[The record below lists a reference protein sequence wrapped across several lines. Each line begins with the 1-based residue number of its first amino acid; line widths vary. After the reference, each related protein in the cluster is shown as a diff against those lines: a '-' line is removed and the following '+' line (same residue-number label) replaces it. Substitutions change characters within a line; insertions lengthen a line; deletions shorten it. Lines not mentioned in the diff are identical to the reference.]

1 MSALII
7 VSSIT
12 GNTWKVGQA
21 LNKAYPQTAL
31 RKTTDV
37 LKCTELLDK
46 YSRIIIGFWC
56 DRGGLPP
63 DLAQLVPYIRGK
75 SLAIYATMGGNPK
88 SERAK
93 DWFNRQCS
101 TIVGN
106 DRNNLL
112 AATFLCQGKINPVL
126 IEQMKKMPSY
136 QETPESVARREEA
149 AKHPNEE
156 DYRAATETFREF
168 LA

>member
-21 LNKAYPQTAL
+21 LNEAYPQTAL

-56 DRGGLPP
+56 DKGGLPP

-75 SLAIYATMGGNPK
+75 SLAIYATMGGNPQN
-88 SERAK
+88 ERAK
-93 DWFNRQCS
+93 DWFSRQCS

-106 DRNNLL
+106 DRGNLL

-126 IEQMKKMPSY
+126 IEQMKKMPGY

>member
-21 LNKAYPQTAL
+21 LNEAYPQTAL
-31 RKTTDV
+31 RRTTDV

-46 YSRIIIGFWC
+46 YSRIIIGCWC
-56 DRGGLPP
+56 DKGGLPP

-75 SLAIYATMGGNPK
+75 SLAIYATMGGNPQ

-126 IEQMKKMPSY
+126 IEQMKKMPGY
-136 QETPESVARREEA
+136 QETSESVARREEA

>member
-21 LNKAYPQTAL
+21 LNEAYPQTAL
-31 RKTTDV
+31 RRTTDV
-37 LKCTELLDK
+37 LKCSELLDK

-56 DRGGLPP
+56 DNGGLPP

-75 SLAIYATMGGNPK
+75 SLAIYATMGGNPQ

-93 DWFNRQCS
+93 DWFSRQCS

-126 IEQMKKMPSY
+126 LEQMKKMPGY

>member
-21 LNKAYPQTAL
+21 LNEAYPQTAL

-56 DRGGLPP
+56 DKGGLPP
-63 DLAQLVPYIRGK
+63 DLAQLVPYIREK
-75 SLAIYATMGGNPK
+75 SLAIYATMGGNPQ

-93 DWFNRQCS
+93 DWFSRQCS

-106 DRNNLL
+106 DRDNLL

-126 IEQMKKMPSY
+126 IEQMKKMTGY

>member
-21 LNKAYPQTAL
+21 LNEAYPQTAL

-56 DRGGLPP
+56 DKGGLPP

-75 SLAIYATMGGNPK
+75 SLAIYATMGGNPQ

-93 DWFNRQCS
+93 DWFSRQCS

-106 DRNNLL
+106 DRDNLL
-112 AATFLCQGKINPVL
+112 AATFLCQEKL
-126 IEQMKKMPSY
+126 IQC
-136 QETPESVARREEA
+136 
-149 AKHPNEE
+149 
-156 DYRAATETFREF
+156 
-168 LA
+168 

>member
-21 LNKAYPQTAL
+21 LNEAYPQTAL

-56 DRGGLPP
+56 DKGGLPP

-75 SLAIYATMGGNPK
+75 SLAIYATMGGNPQ

-93 DWFNRQCS
+93 GWFSRQCS

-106 DRNNLL
+106 DRDNLL

-126 IEQMKKMPSY
+126 IEQMKKMPGY

>member
-21 LNKAYPQTAL
+21 LNEAYPQTAL

-56 DRGGLPP
+56 DKGGLPP

-75 SLAIYATMGGNPK
+75 SLAIYATMGGNPQ

-93 DWFNRQCS
+93 DWFSRQCS

-106 DRNNLL
+106 DRDNLL
-112 AATFLCQGKINPVL
+112 AATFLCQGKVNPVL
-126 IEQMKKMPSY
+126 IEQMKKIPGY

-156 DYRAATETFREF
+156 DYRAAAETFREF

>member
-7 VSSIT
+7 ASSIT

-21 LNKAYPQTAL
+21 LNEAYPQTAL

-56 DRGGLPP
+56 DKGGLPP

-75 SLAIYATMGGNPK
+75 SLAIYATMGGNPQ

-93 DWFNRQCS
+93 DWFSRQCS
-101 TIVGN
+101 TFVGN
-106 DRNNLL
+106 DRDNLL

-149 AKHPNEE
+149 AKQPNEE
-156 DYRAATETFREF
+156 DYRAATESFREF

>member
-21 LNKAYPQTAL
+21 LNEAYPQTAL

-56 DRGGLPP
+56 DKGGLPP

-75 SLAIYATMGGNPK
+75 SLAIYATMGGNPQ

-126 IEQMKKMPSY
+126 IEQMKKMPGY
-136 QETPESVARREEA
+136 QETSESVARREEA

>member
-21 LNKAYPQTAL
+21 LNEAYPQTAL
-31 RKTTDV
+31 RQTSDV

-46 YSRIIIGFWC
+46 YSRVIIGFWC
-56 DRGGLPP
+56 DKGGLPP

-75 SLAIYATMGGNPK
+75 TLTIYATMGGNPQ

-93 DWFNRQCS
+93 DWFSRQCS
-101 TIVGN
+101 TIVGS
-106 DRNNLL
+106 DRDNLL

-126 IEQMKKMPSY
+126 IEQMKKMPGY

-149 AKHPNEE
+149 AKHPNEK

>member
-21 LNKAYPQTAL
+21 LNEAYPQTAL
-31 RKTTDV
+31 RQTSDV

-46 YSRIIIGFWC
+46 YSRVIIGFWC
-56 DRGGLPP
+56 DKGGLPP

-75 SLAIYATMGGNPK
+75 TLAIYATMGGNPQ

-93 DWFNRQCS
+93 DWFSRQCS
-101 TIVGN
+101 TIVGS
-106 DRNNLL
+106 DRDNLL
-112 AATFLCQGKINPVL
+112 ATTFLCQGKINPVL
-126 IEQMKKMPSY
+126 IEQMKKMPGY

>member
-21 LNKAYPQTAL
+21 LNEAYPQTAL

-56 DRGGLPP
+56 DKGGLPP

-75 SLAIYATMGGNPK
+75 SLAIYATMGGNPQ

-93 DWFNRQCS
+93 DWFSRQCS
-101 TIVGN
+101 AIVGN
-106 DRNNLL
+106 DRDNLL

-126 IEQMKKMPSY
+126 IEQMKKMPGY
-136 QETPESVARREEA
+136 QETPESVARRKEA

-156 DYRAATETFREF
+156 DYRAATETFSEF

>member
-21 LNKAYPQTAL
+21 LNKAFPQTSLKRTA
-31 RKTTDV
+31 DV

-46 YSRIIIGFWC
+46 YNSIMIGFWC
-56 DRGGLPP
+56 DKGGLPP
-63 DLAQLVPYIRGK
+63 DLAQLVPYIREK
-75 SLAIYATMGGNPK
+75 SVAIYATMGGNPQ

-93 DWFNRQCS
+93 DWFRRQCN
-101 TIVGN
+101 TIIGE
-106 DRNNLL
+106 DRNNHLE
-112 AATFLCQGKINPVL
+112 ATFLCQGKINPAL
-126 IEQMKKMPSY
+126 IEQMKKMPGY
-136 QETPESVARREEA
+136 KETPESIARREEA

-156 DYRAATETFREF
+156 DYRAAADAFREF